1 MYNDLNT
8 DTWPVNMSLTLIPK
22 HVKIVEVGPRD
33 GLQNEAGAMLS
44 ASVKA
49 NLINQL
55 AATGLRHI
63 EAAAFVHPKWVPQMA
78 NSSEVLAQVKRLSH
92 VSYSALTPNLKGLER
107 ALKAGVNEVAVFAA
121 ATESFSERNTNCSM
135 AEGLAR
141 FEPLVKMA
149 LEAGI
154 KVRGYVSVVIDCP
167 YEGAVKPQVVAQVA
181 HQLQQMGCYE
191 ISLGDTIGTA
201 TPGRMLQMLDAVQN
215 SVPVSQLAGHCH
227 DTYGQALANVMVL
240 LQAGVSTFDSSVAGL
255 GGCPYAKGASGN
267 LATED
272 LVYLLHGLNIKT
284 NVDLDRL
291 VKVGHDISQLLGRPN
306 GAKAGLALYQ
316 QGY

>member
-1 MYNDLNT
+1 
-8 DTWPVNMSLTLIPK
+8 MSLTLIPK

-33 GLQNEAGAMLS
+33 GLQNEAGSMLS

>member
-1 MYNDLNT
+1 
-8 DTWPVNMSLTLIPK
+8 MSLTLIPK

-201 TPGRMLQMLDAVQN
+201 TPGRMLQMLNAVQN

>member
-1 MYNDLNT
+1 MPLK
-8 DTWPVNMSLTLIPK
+8 LIPK
-22 HVKIVEVGPRD
+22 HVKIIEVGPRD
-33 GLQNEAGAMLS
+33 GLQNEAGPMLD
-44 ASVKA
+44 AKVKA
-49 NLINQL
+49 NLIEQL
-55 AATGLRHI
+55 AAAGLRHI
-63 EAAAFVHPKWVPQMA
+63 EAAAFVHPQWVPQMA
-78 NSSEVLAQVKRLSH
+78 NSSEVLAQVKRLPH

-107 ALKAGVNEVAVFAA
+107 ALNAGVNEVAVFSA
-121 ATESFSERNTNCSM
+121 ATEQFSQRNTNCSI
-135 AEGLAR
+135 AEGLDR

-154 KVRGYVSVVIDCP
+154 KVRGYVSVVVDCP
-167 YEGAVKPQVVAQVA
+167 YEGAVQPRVVAQVA

-201 TPGRMLQMLDAVQN
+201 TPARMLHMLEAVQN
-215 SVPVSQLAGHCH
+215 YVPVSQLAGHCH

-240 LQAGVSTFDSSVAGL
+240 LQAGVSSFDSSVAGL

-272 LVYLLHGLNIKT
+272 LVYLLHGLNIET
-284 NVDLDRL
+284 GVSLDQL

-306 GAKAGLALYQ
+306 AAKAGIALYQ
-316 QGY
+316 QSHQQSH

>member
-1 MYNDLNT
+1 MTKAHMLL
-8 DTWPVNMSLTLIPK
+8 PQ

-33 GLQNEAGAMLS
+33 GLQNEAGPMLD
-44 ASVKA
+44 ANVKA
-49 NLINQL
+49 NLIEQL

-78 NSSEVLAQVKRLSH
+78 NSSEVLAQVKRLPQ
-92 VSYSALTPNLKGLER
+92 VSYSALTPNLRGLER
-107 ALKAGVNEVAVFAA
+107 ALDAGVNEVAVFAA
-121 ATESFSERNTNCSM
+121 ATEKFSQRNTNCSI

-141 FEPLVKMA
+141 FEPVVKTA
-149 LEAGI
+149 LEAGL

-167 YEGAVKPQVVAQVA
+167 YEGPVTPEAVAHIA

-201 TPGRMLQMLDAVQN
+201 TPARMLDMLEAVQN
-215 SVPVSQLAGHCH
+215 YVPASQLAGHCH
-227 DTYGQALANVMVL
+227 DTYGQALANVMVM
-240 LQAGVSTFDSSVAGL
+240 LQAGVSSFDSSVAGL
-255 GGCPYAKGASGN
+255 GGCPYAQGASGN

-272 LVYLLHGLNIKT
+272 LVYLLHGLKIET
-284 NVDLDRL
+284 GVSLDQL

-306 GAKAGLALYQ
+306 ASKAGIARYQ
-316 QGY
+316 QSHQQGH

>member
-1 MYNDLNT
+1 MLL
-8 DTWPVNMSLTLIPK
+8 PQ

-33 GLQNEAGAMLS
+33 GLQNEAGPMLD
-44 ASVKA
+44 ANVKA
-49 NLINQL
+49 NLIEQL

-78 NSSEVLAQVKRLSH
+78 NSSEVLAQVKRLHH
-92 VSYSALTPNLKGLER
+92 VSYSALTPNLRGLER
-107 ALKAGVNEVAVFAA
+107 ALDAGVNEVAVFAA
-121 ATESFSERNTNCSM
+121 ATEKFSQRNTNCSI

-141 FEPLVKMA
+141 FEPVVKTA
-149 LEAGI
+149 LEAGL

-167 YEGAVKPQVVAQVA
+167 YEGPVKPEAVAHIA

-201 TPGRMLQMLDAVQN
+201 TPARMLDMLEAVQN
-215 SVPVSQLAGHCH
+215 YVPASQLAGHCH
-227 DTYGQALANVMVL
+227 DTYGQALANVMVM
-240 LQAGVSTFDSSVAGL
+240 LQAGVSSFDSSVAGL
-255 GGCPYAKGASGN
+255 GGCPYAQGASGN

-272 LVYLLHGLNIKT
+272 LVYLLHGLKIET
-284 NVDLDRL
+284 GVSLDQL

-306 GAKAGLALYQ
+306 ASKAGIARYQ
-316 QGY
+316 QSHQQGH

>member
-1 MYNDLNT
+1 
-8 DTWPVNMSLTLIPK
+8 MSLTLIPK
-22 HVKIVEVGPRD
+22 YVKIVEVGPRD

-201 TPGRMLQMLDAVQN
+201 TPGRMLQMLNAVQN

>member
-1 MYNDLNT
+1 
-8 DTWPVNMSLTLIPK
+8 MSLTLIPK

-154 KVRGYVSVVIDCP
+154 KVRGYESVVIDCP

>member
-1 MYNDLNT
+1 
-8 DTWPVNMSLTLIPK
+8 MSLTLIPK

-63 EAAAFVHPKWVPQMA
+63 EAAAFVHPKWVPQMG

>member
-1 MYNDLNT
+1 
-8 DTWPVNMSLTLIPK
+8 MSLTLIPK

-240 LQAGVSTFDSSVAGL
+240 LQAGVTTFDSSVAGL

-316 QGY
+316 QGD

>member
-1 MYNDLNT
+1 
-8 DTWPVNMSLTLIPK
+8 MSLTLTPK

>member
-1 MYNDLNT
+1 MTKAHMLL
-8 DTWPVNMSLTLIPK
+8 PQQ
-22 HVKIVEVGPRD
+22 VKIVEVGPRD
-33 GLQNEAGAMLS
+33 GLQNEAGPMLD
-44 ASVKA
+44 ANVKA
-49 NLINQL
+49 NLIEQL

-78 NSSEVLAQVKRLSH
+78 NSSEVLAQVKRLPH

-107 ALKAGVNEVAVFAA
+107 ALHAGVNEVAVFAA
-121 ATESFSERNTNCSM
+121 ATEQFSQRNTNCSM

-141 FEPLVKMA
+141 FEPVVKMA

-154 KVRGYVSVVIDCP
+154 KVRGYVSVAVDCP

-201 TPGRMLQMLDAVQN
+201 TPARMLSMLNEVQHY
-215 SVPVSQLAGHCH
+215 VPVSQLAGHCH
-227 DTYGQALANVMVL
+227 DTYGQALANVMVM
-240 LQAGVSTFDSSVAGL
+240 LQAGVSSFDSSVAGL
-255 GGCPYAKGASGN
+255 GGCPYAQGASGN

-272 LVYLLHGLNIKT
+272 LVYLLHGLNIET
-284 NVDLDRL
+284 GVSLNQL
-291 VKVGHDISQLLGRPN
+291 VKVGHDISQLLGRTN
-306 GAKAGLALYQ
+306 AAKAGIALYQ
-316 QGY
+316 QSHQQGH

>member
-1 MYNDLNT
+1 
-8 DTWPVNMSLTLIPK
+8 MSLTLIPK
-22 HVKIVEVGPRD
+22 YVKIVEVGPRD
-33 GLQNEAGAMLS
+33 GLQNEAGHMLS
-44 ASVKA
+44 ANVKA

-121 ATESFSERNTNCSM
+121 ATESFSQRNTNCSM
-135 AEGLAR
+135 AEGLGR

-167 YEGAVKPQVVAQVA
+167 YEGAVKPHVVAQVA

-201 TPGRMLQMLDAVQN
+201 TPARMLHMLDAVQN

-227 DTYGQALANVMVL
+227 DTYGQALANVLVL

-284 NVDLDRL
+284 DVALDRL
-291 VKVGHDISQLLGRPN
+291 IKVGHDISRLLGRPN
-306 GAKAGLALYQ
+306 GAKVGIALYQ
-316 QGY
+316 QNY

>member
-1 MYNDLNT
+1 
-8 DTWPVNMSLTLIPK
+8 MSLTLIPK

-291 VKVGHDISQLLGRPN
+291 VKVGHDISQLVGRPN

>member
-1 MYNDLNT
+1 MLL
-8 DTWPVNMSLTLIPK
+8 PQ

-33 GLQNEAGAMLS
+33 GLQNEAGPMLD
-44 ASVKA
+44 ANVKA
-49 NLINQL
+49 NLIEQL

-78 NSSEVLAQVKRLSH
+78 NSSEVLAQVKRLHH
-92 VSYSALTPNLKGLER
+92 VSYSALTPNLRGLER
-107 ALKAGVNEVAVFAA
+107 ALDAGVNEVAVFAA
-121 ATESFSERNTNCSM
+121 ATEKFSQRNTNCSI

-141 FEPLVKMA
+141 FEPVVKTA
-149 LEAGI
+149 LEAGL

-167 YEGAVKPQVVAQVA
+167 YEGPVTPEAVAHIA

-201 TPGRMLQMLDAVQN
+201 TPARMLDMLEAVQN
-215 SVPVSQLAGHCH
+215 YVPASQLAGHCH
-227 DTYGQALANVMVL
+227 DTYGQALANVMVM
-240 LQAGVSTFDSSVAGL
+240 LQAGVSSFDSSVAGL
-255 GGCPYAKGASGN
+255 GGCPYAQGASGN

-272 LVYLLHGLNIKT
+272 LVYLLHGLKIET
-284 NVDLDRL
+284 GVSLDQL

-306 GAKAGLALYQ
+306 ASKAGIARYQ
-316 QGY
+316 QSHQQGH

>member
-1 MYNDLNT
+1 MLL
-8 DTWPVNMSLTLIPK
+8 PQ

-33 GLQNEAGAMLS
+33 GLQNEAGPMLD
-44 ASVKA
+44 ANVKA
-49 NLINQL
+49 NLIEQL

-78 NSSEVLAQVKRLSH
+78 NSSEVLAQVKRLPH
-92 VSYSALTPNLKGLER
+92 VSYSALTPNLRGLER
-107 ALKAGVNEVAVFAA
+107 ALDAGVNEVAVFAA
-121 ATESFSERNTNCSM
+121 ATEKFSQRNTNCSI

-141 FEPLVKMA
+141 FEPVVKTA
-149 LEAGI
+149 LEAGL

-167 YEGAVKPQVVAQVA
+167 YEGPVTPEAVAHIA

-201 TPGRMLQMLDAVQN
+201 TPARMLDMLEAVQN
-215 SVPVSQLAGHCH
+215 YVPVSQLAGHCH
-227 DTYGQALANVMVL
+227 DTYGQALANVMVM
-240 LQAGVSTFDSSVAGL
+240 LQAGVSSFDSSVAGL
-255 GGCPYAKGASGN
+255 GGCPYAQGASGN

-272 LVYLLHGLNIKT
+272 LVYLLHGLKIET
-284 NVDLDRL
+284 GVSLDQL

-306 GAKAGLALYQ
+306 ASKAGIARYQ
-316 QGY
+316 QSHQQGH

>member
-1 MYNDLNT
+1 MTKAHMLL
-8 DTWPVNMSLTLIPK
+8 PQ

-33 GLQNEAGAMLS
+33 GLQNEAGPMLD
-44 ASVKA
+44 ANVKA
-49 NLINQL
+49 NLIEQL

-78 NSSEVLAQVKRLSH
+78 NSSEVLAQVKRLPH
-92 VSYSALTPNLKGLER
+92 VSYSALTPNLRGLER
-107 ALKAGVNEVAVFAA
+107 ALDAGVNEVAVFAA
-121 ATESFSERNTNCSM
+121 ATEKFSQRNTNCSI

-141 FEPLVKMA
+141 FEPVVKTA
-149 LEAGI
+149 LEAGL

-167 YEGAVKPQVVAQVA
+167 YEGPVTPEAVAHIA

-201 TPGRMLQMLDAVQN
+201 TPARMLDMLEAVQN
-215 SVPVSQLAGHCH
+215 YVPASQLAGHCH
-227 DTYGQALANVMVL
+227 DTYGQALANVMVM
-240 LQAGVSTFDSSVAGL
+240 LQAGVSSFDSSVAGL
-255 GGCPYAKGASGN
+255 GGCPYAQGASGN

-272 LVYLLHGLNIKT
+272 LVYLLHGLKIET
-284 NVDLDRL
+284 GVSLDQL

-306 GAKAGLALYQ
+306 ASKAGIARYQ
-316 QGY
+316 QSHQQGH